1 MDTEMKAKKL
11 LVGFAALTFTTLVL
25 SACSPDSNTAESSSS
40 AAASSEVVESSST
53 AAETEEE
60 AAAPAVTLQEGTYTL
75 EETNYSNDYR
85 VVFLIVVKD
94 GKIVESKYDNINE
107 AGESKV
113 ENAEYNATMLEKAGI
128 SPEEFIPAFNEALV
142 KAQSATGVEVVSGA
156 THSFHSFQNY
166 AQQLIQAAQA
176 GNTEVIKV
184 NNGSELQDGTYTLE
198 EKNYSNGYRVVFS
211 IVVKDGKVAE
221 SNYDNINEAG
231 ESKVDD
237 ADYNAM
243 MLEKAGI
250 APETFIPELNKR
262 LVEKMATEEGVPS
275 DIDVVTGATSSFNTF
290 VIYAEQLINA
300 AQNGNTETITVD
312 NPTQ

>member
-1 MDTEMKAKKL
+1 MKAKKL

-40 AAASSEVVESSST
+40 VAASSEVVESSST

-60 AAAPAVTLQEGTYTL
+60 AAAPAVTLQE
-75 EETNYSNDYR
+75 
-85 VVFLIVVKD
+85 
-94 GKIVESKYDNINE
+94 
-107 AGESKV
+107 
-113 ENAEYNATMLEKAGI
+113 
-128 SPEEFIPAFNEALV
+128 
-142 KAQSATGVEVVSGA
+142 
-156 THSFHSFQNY
+156 
-166 AQQLIQAAQA
+166 
-176 GNTEVIKV
+176 
-184 NNGSELQDGTYTLE
+184 GTYTLE